1 MLRPDKRVE
10 LGEIILG
17 LRATTL
23 VDLCGEVLGPRDGPF
38 EFMTDDP
45 RSEYIT
51 GVLRPEPLGGASQVD
66 VDGDA
71 PELLGDAAGREEDV
85 DDTAF
90 VGTVPPSPSID
101 PRQPPRSLGLSFVV
115 DGAAPRLR
123 VCATWARYR
132 REDGGWRRQPDAIVT
147 ELLDASI
154 IQRIFERDE
163 VELRIE
169 TSALRSGGR
178 RVSIWLLNVRHESE
192 RGRQGPTEHVFQ
204 PQIRVHLGDGS
215 DLLSMRSAASRAI
228 REERDLDLLY
238 GGREAFARGHMCG
251 ATWRAVDPERNAGIF
266 ENQRPAS
273 APFVFTDAHLLSPED
288 VCAFSPAD
296 IRTEYLPLHAVQA
309 PETAWVGQGTPPV
322 LDADA
327 LAFAW
332 SPAEMEAAISPLAA
346 GYRSWVEELEDG
358 LDQLPEHLREAGR
371 ANARLCAGLADRL
384 DDAAALL
391 TADDDVRLA
400 FCFANRAMAMQGRW
414 TRSQPLVW
422 RPFQLAFLLIA
433 LRSSADPADPGRDLC
448 DLLFFPT
455 GGGKT
460 EAYLALAAFT
470 LAHRRLRSP
479 AGGGTGVIS
488 RYTLRLLTIQQF
500 RRALAT
506 LTACELL
513 RVDGLDRADGTVGW
527 RPPGCPREE
536 SFLWGGTRFS
546 AGLWVGGNVTPNR
559 MDTIAARIDNRLQI
573 YLGALDILRGARSG
587 YQGPDRNMVRLVQSG
602 RVHLSGEPAQ
612 VVNCPCCQAHLAV
625 PQATGAGGGLGQGE
639 HRLHVPHALA
649 GRPVQPIHLG
659 LIGQGVDLVSVGTAA
674 LGDAFA
680 TTLTIRVSEGAALTA
695 ERFDEWWE
703 ATLSPALQPGD
714 LLCARPARP
723 GYALVRR
730 DGISSAVTGFE
741 VLCPDPACELN
752 RRAWAEN
759 VPVLR
764 SATRAV
770 AAPDRSFLSAAHA
783 PLPTLSGWW
792 QDPPLP
798 VGRLSSRVFGRVPIP
813 ACTVDEQIY
822 AQCPGLLVA
831 TADKFARLSFEPRA
845 AGIFGNVERYHA
857 IEGFYR
863 RGGWQPNQQQTFRP
877 DPPGGPGG
885 HATLHVDVPA
895 FDPPDLVIQDE
906 LHLIEGPL
914 GSMVGLYET
923 AVETLCSG
931 PNGRRPKYVASTAT
945 VRQAGPQ
952 VRALFDREVAQFPPP
967 GLSADDSF
975 FARTSE
981 PHPLDEAR
989 AGRLYVGLAAPGKGA
1004 QTPIVRIWSSLLQS
1018 AVTTRQAPAEED
1030 PDRLWTLA
1038 GYFNAVRELAGAAT
1052 LYRQDIPDRM
1062 RRRYGT
1068 VARSTEPNGYMELSS
1083 RVESVE
1089 LPGMLDALGAPYGV
1103 DVVCAT
1109 SMFGTGVDIDRL
1121 GLMVVHGQPKTT
1133 SSYIQATGRVGR
1145 RSGALVVT
1153 FMRASRPRDLDH
1165 YEFFCGYHRAL
1176 YRHVEAI
1183 TVSPFAPKARDRC
1196 LGPLSVALLRQATRL
1211 DGQNVHPDWR
1221 VEQRLAG
1228 QRYHSEAMRMAA
1240 HRRDGEVRAIA
1251 AILERRS
1258 QTQPGDV
1265 RPAPGITTVE
1275 AEAELDR
1282 WQMLARRANTRDDF
1296 VYSESAMV
1304 RAPVRE
1310 VVLGDPQHTGTGL
1323 GQAFE
1328 NAPQSLRAI
1337 EETTT
1342 FKI

>member
-1 MLRPDKRVE
+1 M
-10 LGEIILG
+10 G

-23 VDLCGEVLGPRDGPF
+23 VDLSSELLGPRNGPF
-38 EFMTDDP
+38 ELMVDDP
-45 RSEYIT
+45 RSEYVT
-51 GVLRPEPLGGASQVD
+51 GVLRPEPLGGTDHAD

-71 PELLGDAAGREEDV
+71 PELIGDVGGREEDL
-85 DDTAF
+85 DDAAF

-101 PRQPPRSLGLSFVV
+101 PRQPPRSLGLSFVL
-115 DGAAPRLR
+115 DGDLPRLR
-123 VCATWARYR
+123 VCATWARYV
-132 REDGGWRRQPDAIVT
+132 REEGGWRRRPDSIAT
-147 ELLDASI
+147 DWLDGLI
-154 IQRIFERDE
+154 IQRSLERDG

-169 TSALRSGGR
+169 TSRVRGGGR
-178 RVSIWLLNVRHESE
+178 RVSVWLLNLRRESE

-204 PQIRVHLGDGS
+204 PQVRVVLGEGTT
-215 DLLSMRSAASRAI
+215 LQPMRSAASRAA

-238 GGREAFARGHMCG
+238 AGREAFARGHMCG
-251 ATWRAVDPERNAGIF
+251 ATWRAIDPERDAGSL
-266 ENQRPAS
+266 ENERPAA
-273 APFVFTDAHLLSPED
+273 APFVFTDAHLLPPD
-288 VCAFSPAD
+288 DLRAFSPAD
-296 IRTEYLPLHAVQA
+296 VRTEYLPLHAVQA
-309 PETAWVGQGTPPV
+309 PEAVWSGSGEAPV

-327 LAFAW
+327 LAEIWA
-332 SPAEMEAAISPLAA
+332 PTEVVAALSPLAQ
-346 GYRSWVEELEDG
+346 GYRQWVDELRPTAEQ
-358 LDQLPEHLREAGR
+358 LPDQLRAAGR
-371 ANARLCAGLADRL
+371 ANIRLCEQLADRL
-384 DDAAALL
+384 DDAVSLLAA
-391 TADDDVRLA
+391 DEDVRLA

-414 TRSQPLVW
+414 SRGRALVW

-433 LRSSADPADPGRDLC
+433 LRSSADPDDPGRAVC
-448 DLLFFPT
+448 DLLWFPT

-479 AGGGTGVIS
+479 AGAGTGVIS

-506 LTACELL
+506 ITACELL
-513 RVDGLDRADGTVGW
+513 RVDGLDALDGTVGW
-527 RPPGCPREE
+527 RPTGCGRVE

-559 MDTIAARIDNRLQI
+559 MDTIAARIDNRLHI
-573 YLGALDILRGARSG
+573 YLGALDLLKGARFG
-587 YQGPDRNMVRLVQSG
+587 YPGPDQVLVRLVQSG
-602 RVHLSGEPAQ
+602 RVHQGGEPAQ
-612 VVNCPCCQAHLAV
+612 VVSCPCCRALLAV
-625 PQATGAGGGLGQGE
+625 PQATGAGGGLGAGE
-639 HRLHVPHALA
+639 HHLHLPHSRA
-649 GRPVQPIHLG
+649 GRHVRPSQLVPPG
-659 LIGQGVDLVSVGTAA
+659 RGVELLAVSTAA
-674 LGDAFA
+674 LLDGYA
-680 TTLTIRVSEGAALTA
+680 TTLTIRISEGAALTA

-703 ATLSPALQPGD
+703 ATVAPALEPGE

-730 DGISSAVTGFE
+730 DGVNSAVIGFE

-759 VPVLR
+759 IPVLR

-770 AAPDRSFLSAAHA
+770 ALADRSFRAAGHA

-792 QDPPLP
+792 QNPPLP
-798 VGRLSSRVFGRVPIP
+798 QGRISSRVFGRVPIP

-822 AQCPGLLVA
+822 SQCPSLLVA
-831 TADKFARLSFEPRA
+831 TADKFARLAFEPRA
-845 AGIFGNVERYHA
+845 AGIFGNVERFHA
-857 IEGFYR
+857 VEGYYR
-863 RGGWQPNQQQTFRP
+863 PGGWQPNQQPTYRP
-877 DPPGGPGG
+877 DPPGGRGG
-885 HATLHVDVPA
+885 HAALHVDVPA
-895 FDPPDLVIQDE
+895 FDPPDLIIQDE

-914 GSMVGLYET
+914 GSMVGIYET
-923 AVETLCSG
+923 VVETLGCG
-931 PNGRRPKYVASTAT
+931 RDGRRPKYVASTAT

-952 VRALFDREVAQFPPP
+952 VRALFDREVAQFPPS
-967 GLSADDSF
+967 GLSSDDSF
-975 FARTSE
+975 FARTTE
-981 PHPLDEAR
+981 PHPLDETR

-1018 AVTTRQAPAEED
+1018 GLAARGAPPHED

-1062 RRRYGT
+1062 RRRYGAA
-1068 VARSTEPNGYMELSS
+1068 ARPTEPNGYMELSS
-1083 RVESVE
+1083 RVDSVE
-1089 LPGMLDALGAPYGV
+1089 LPGMLDALGAPFGV

-1109 SMFGTGVDIDRL
+1109 SMFGTGVDVDRL

-1196 LGPLSVALLRQATRL
+1196 LGPLAVALLRQAAVL
-1211 DGQNVHPDWR
+1211 DGQAVHPDWR
-1221 VEQRLAG
+1221 VEQRLSG
-1228 QRYHSEAMRMAA
+1228 QRYHSEALRMAQ
-1240 HRRDGEVRAIA
+1240 HRRDAEVRAIA
-1251 AILERRS
+1251 GIVERRS
-1258 QTQPGDV
+1258 QVQPGDV
-1265 RPAPGITTVE
+1265 RPIAGVTTVE
-1275 AEAELDR
+1275 TEAELDR
-1282 WQMLARRANTRDDF
+1282 WQMLARRANTRDDL
-1296 VYSESAMV
+1296 VYSESALV
-1304 RAPVRE
+1304 RTPVRE
-1310 VVLGDPQHTGTGL
+1310 VVLGDPQHAGAGL
-1323 GQAFE
+1323 GEAFE

-1342 FKI
+1342 FRI

>member
-1 MLRPDKRVE
+1 
-10 LGEIILG
+10 LGGQLG

-23 VDLCGEVLGPRDGPF
+23 VDLCDEVLGPRGGPF
-38 EFMTDDP
+38 ELLVDDP
-45 RSEYIT
+45 RSEYVT
-51 GVLRPEPLGGASQVD
+51 GVLRPEPLGGVQHAD
-66 VDGDA
+66 IEGDA
-71 PELLGDAAGREEDV
+71 PELVGDVLAREEDV
-85 DDTAF
+85 DDAAF

-101 PRQPPRSLGLSFVV
+101 PRQPPRSLGVSFVV
-115 DGAAPRLR
+115 DGEAPRLR
-123 VCATWARYR
+123 VCATWARYE
-132 REDGGWRRQPDAIVT
+132 REDGGWRRRPDVIVT
-147 ELLDASI
+147 EWLDALVI
-154 IQRIFERDE
+154 HRTFERQGI
-163 VELRIE
+163 ELRVE

-178 RVSIWLLNVRHESE
+178 RVSVWLLNVRRESA

-204 PQIRVHLGDGS
+204 PQIRVELGES
-215 DLLSMRSAASRAI
+215 SELLPMQSAAARAL

-238 GGREAFARGHMCG
+238 ARREAFARGHMCG
-251 ATWRAVDPERNAGIF
+251 ATWRAIDPEREAGAL
-266 ENQRPAS
+266 EVERPAS
-273 APFVFTDAHLLSPED
+273 APFAFTDAHLLSPAD
-288 VCAFSPAD
+288 VRAFSPAD
-296 IRTEYLPLHAVQA
+296 IRTEYLPLHAIQA
-309 PETAWVGQGTPPV
+309 PETAWSGQEDAPV

-327 LAFAW
+327 LALAW
-332 SPAEMEAAISPLAA
+332 SPAEMEAAVSPLAA
-346 GYRSWVEELEDG
+346 GYRRWVDELNESVDE
-358 LDQLPEHLREAGR
+358 LPELLREAGR
-371 ANARLCAGLADRL
+371 ANTRLCAGLADRL
-384 DDAAALL
+384 DDAVALL
-391 TADDDVRLA
+391 VTDADVRLA
-400 FCFANRAMAMQGRW
+400 FCFANRAMALQGRW
-414 TRSQPLVW
+414 SRGRSLVW

-433 LRSSADPADPGRDLC
+433 LRSSADPHDSGRDVC
-448 DLLFFPT
+448 DLLWFPT

-488 RYTLRLLTIQQF
+488 RYTLRLLSIQQF

-506 LTACELL
+506 VTACELL
-513 RVDGLDRADGTVGW
+513 RVEGLDRPDGVVGW
-527 RPPGCPREE
+527 RPPGCSREE
-536 SFLWGGTRFS
+536 SFLWGGSRFS

-559 MDTIAARIDNRLQI
+559 LDTIAARIDNRLQI
-573 YLGALDILRGARSG
+573 YLGALDILRGARFG
-587 YQGPDRNMVRLVQSG
+587 YLGPDPNIVRLVQSG
-602 RVHLSGEPAQ
+602 RVHLGGEPAQ
-612 VVNCPCCQAHLAV
+612 VVNCPCCQALLAV
-625 PQATGAGGGLGQGE
+625 PQASGAGGGLGSGE
-639 HRLHVPHALA
+639 HRIHVPHTLA
-649 GRPVQPIHLG
+649 GRPVQPTRLDA
-659 LIGQGVDLVSVGTAA
+659 IGQGIDLVDLETAA

-680 TTLTIRVSEGAALTA
+680 STLTIRIAEGAALTA
-695 ERFDEWWE
+695 ERLDEWWE
-703 ATLSPALQPGD
+703 AAVTAALLPGD

-730 DGISSAVTGFE
+730 DSIGSAITGFE
-741 VLCPDPACELN
+741 VLCPNPACELN

-764 SATRAV
+764 SATRAGK
-770 AAPDRSFLSAAHA
+770 AQDRSFRSAGHA

-798 VGRLSSRVFGRVPIP
+798 LGRLSARVFGRVPIP

-822 AQCPGLLVA
+822 AQCPSLLVA

-885 HATLHVDVPA
+885 HAVLHVDVPA
-895 FDPPDLVIQDE
+895 FEPPDLVIQDE

-914 GSMVGLYET
+914 GSMVGLYE
-923 AVETLCSG
+923 AVIETLCSG
-931 PNGRRPKYVASTAT
+931 QDGRRPKYIASTAT
-945 VRQAGPQ
+945 VRQAEPQ
-952 VRALFDREVAQFPPP
+952 VRALFDRAVAQFPPP

-975 FARTSE
+975 FARTTE

-1018 AVTTRQAPAEED
+1018 AVATSQAPAEED

-1062 RRRYGT
+1062 RRRYGAA
-1068 VARSTEPNGYMELSS
+1068 ARPTEPGGYMELSS

-1089 LPGMLDALGAPYGV
+1089 LPGMLDALGAPFGV

-1145 RSGALVVT
+1145 RSGALVVA

-1176 YRHVEAI
+1176 YKHVEAI

-1196 LGPLSVALLRQATRL
+1196 LGPLSVALLRQAATL
-1211 DGQNVHPDWR
+1211 DGQTVHPDWR
-1221 VEQRLAG
+1221 VEQRLTG
-1228 QRYHSEAMRMAA
+1228 QRYHSESMRMAA
-1240 HRRDGEVRAIA
+1240 HRRDDEVRAIA
-1251 AILERRS
+1251 RILERRS
-1258 QTQPGDV
+1258 QTQPEDV
-1265 RPAPGITTVE
+1265 RPVSGVTTVE

-1282 WQMLARRANTRDDF
+1282 WQMLARRANTRDDL

-1304 RAPVRE
+1304 RTPVRE
-1310 VVLGDPQHTGTGL
+1310 VVLGDPQHTGAGL